1 MRSISDFR
9 ANDSVKRENM
19 PNLIQIVIFKE
30 VPHSISPFEYNKNRE
45 TYFVLW
51 NIMIIAEIS

>member
-1 MRSISDFR
+1 MRSILNFR

-30 VPHSISPFEYNKNRE
+30 VPHSIAPFKYNKNWE
-45 TYFVLW
+45 TDFVL
-51 NIMIIAEIS
+51 

>member
-1 MRSISDFR
+1 MRSISNFR

-30 VPHSISPFEYNKNRE
+30 VPHSISPFQYNKNRE
-45 TYFVLW
+45 TYFVL
-51 NIMIIAEIS
+51 